1 MMPSPDT
8 GTDCVAGSALSVTTI
23 FAVTTPAAA
32 GVKLTPKLQ
41 VPDAATC
48 VPLQLSLLTVKS
60 PFDEATLITL
70 KGTRFGLVKTTVFVA
85 LGTCTAWRP
94 KLRRVGLKV
103 GFTRMPVPERFK
115 VCGLLE
121 AASVIVS
128 VPVRVPVWLGVKT
141 TLTTQFPLGAR
152 LAPLHPSLETEKSP
166 AEAMTLS
173 ICSEELFGLVSV
185 TFLGAEVVS
194 TSWLGNK
201 SETGLMVNLAAAY
214 AVAVPRPRI
223 RVTVVIAI
231 VTNRAERKSTEAW
244 FNRFSDRFMVFPSEV
259 CDSGCFSSPL
269 R

>member
-32 GVKLTPKLQ
+32 GVKVTPKLQ

-48 VPLQLSLLTVKS
+48 VPLQVSALTVKS
-60 PFDEATLITL
+60 PFDEATLVTL
-70 KGTRFGLVKTTVFVA
+70 RATRFGLVKTTVFVA

-103 GFTRMPVPERFK
+103 GFTRIPVPERFT
-115 VCGLLE
+115 VCGLLA
-121 AASVIVS
+121 AASLIVS

-141 TLTTQFPLGAR
+141 TLTTQFAEGASSM
-152 LAPLHPSLETEKSP
+152 PLHPSLEREKSP
-166 AEAMTLS
+166 ADGVTLLIWS
-173 ICSEELFGLVSV
+173 AKLFGLVRV
-185 TFLGAEVVS
+185 TFFAAEVVS

-201 SETGLMVNLAAAY
+201 SESGLMVNRAAAY

-223 RVTVVIAI
+223 RATVVIAI
-231 VTNRAERKSTEAW
+231 VTNRAKPGSIEAW
-244 FNRFSDRFMVFPSEV
+244 LIRFSPRFMAFPSDV
-259 CDSGCFSSPL
+259 
-269 R
+269 